1 MILDL
6 DLWLLPAI
14 AAASSSYLVS
24 LAWER
29 VRPSTAPTRWIEG
42 FLAILSFVMG
52 GICALYRDTR
62 YNSSPEANV
71 IIMFVAGATTTYS
84 WLLLRLAPGI
94 RKTPPDCVPR
104 S

>member
-1 MILDL
+1 MILAL

-29 VRPSTAPTRWIEG
+29 IRPATAPTAWIEG
-42 FLAILSFVMG
+42 FLALLSFMMG
-52 GICALYRDTR
+52 GICAYYRGSIHDSTL
-62 YNSSPEANV
+62 EANV

-84 WLLLRLAPGI
+84 WLLLRQAPGV
-94 RKTPPDCVPR
+94 RKTPPGIIHR